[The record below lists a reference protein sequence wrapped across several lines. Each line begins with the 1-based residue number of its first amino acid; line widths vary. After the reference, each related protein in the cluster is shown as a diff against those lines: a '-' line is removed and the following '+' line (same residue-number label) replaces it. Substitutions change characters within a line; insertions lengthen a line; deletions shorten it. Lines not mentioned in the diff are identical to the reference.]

1 MSKES
6 EVNQIMEPL
15 LKSVPKKKQEILRKE
30 LTGKIEKMQNS
41 AFMEGYQYAIELL
54 KESVVYESA
63 VHKGK

>member
-1 MSKES
+1 MSE
-6 EVNQIMEPL
+6 ENEINQIVEQL
-15 LKSVPKKKQEILRKE
+15 LGGGSKNEQEISRKE
-30 LTGKIEKMQNS
+30 LMSKIEKMQNI